1 MKYQLILESERKVAL
16 QDIRSSALIHG
27 VDATEVTLE
36 NQTHIPRNEILYVL
50 QDMDME
56 GLYDDMYGEDS
67 YHNLSDEAKESLK
80 YHVKNNL
87 GYGLGESWHEYMEV
101 SVDLAQDSLRKEGLV
116 K

>member
-56 GLYDDMYGEDS
+56 GLYDDIYGEDS

-87 GYGLGESWHEYMEV
+87 GYGLGESWNEYMSV
-101 SVDLAQDSLRKEGLV
+101 SIDLAQDSLQKEGLV